1 MLFGGGV
8 NQAQAAAIGFTGTGG
23 WGVNGA
29 IADLS
34 CFNCVVDIAAPFS
47 AVLVDGLTISGM
59 FRQTFVQ
66 AGGATTYAWL
76 SVTNVK
82 AINVGPNIVSDN
94 VYFFSDVF
102 SPSVPGTAG
111 VGIVGYYGEAGL
123 GGLPVGGVYA
133 ASSQAQMN
141 YLYAPINAPG
151 GAPTI
156 SLTTPST
163 FVVCNPCLSS
173 TKFWEAA
180 RVNGLPGGVVQLVGG
195 INFTV
200 GAFDEIYLPGS
211 LILDTNYPEL
221 YTSEVP
227 EPTTF
232 ALIGVGMIGA
242 GFARRWRSR
251 KS

>member
-1 MLFGGGV
+1 MLLGGGV
-8 NQAQAAAIGFTGTGG
+8 NRAQAAAIGFTGTGG
-23 WGVNGA
+23 WGINGA

-47 AVLVDGLTISGM
+47 AALADGLTITGM
-59 FRQTFVQ
+59 FRETFVQ
-66 AGGATTYAWL
+66 AGGATAFAWL
-76 SVTNVK
+76 SVTNVR
-82 AINVGPNIVSDN
+82 AINIGPNIVSDN

-111 VGIVGYYGEAGL
+111 VGIVGYYGNAGP

-141 YLYAPINAPG
+141 YLYAPIVAPG

-163 FVVCNPCLSS
+163 FVVCNPCISS
-173 TKFWEAA
+173 TRFWEAA

-211 LILDTNYPEL
+211 LILDTNYPDL
-221 YTSEVP
+221 YNSEVP

-232 ALIGVGMIGA
+232 GLIGVGMVFA
-242 GFARRWRSR
+242 GVARRRAR
-251 KS
+251 RR